1 MAKNKSSADL
11 VEVTRCI
18 NCRFCANTAV
28 ENIKFCIIWNKYV
41 KQNDYCSQ
49 AEKKG

>member
-1 MAKNKSSADL
+1 MDNQTINFSDR
-11 VEVTRCI
+11 VDVIRCT

-41 KQNDYCSQ
+41 KQ
-49 AEKKG
+49 K